1 VVNRC
6 SSQPLV
12 IFFWFGTVDL
22 RRKTFVYVAGS
33 RAAIDP
39 ITLEVLWNRLIATVN
54 EQAAAL
60 MRTSFTTIVRES
72 GDLSAGVF
80 DTRGYMIAQAV
91 TGTPGHINSMATC
104 IHHFLAAYPADRLA
118 PGDVLITNDPQKTS
132 GHLHDFTVITPI
144 FKDSRLV
151 AFFGNTCHVL
161 DIGGRVYGTDA
172 HSMFEEGLYVPI
184 TKLFDG
190 GTLNAELHK
199 LLTANVRTP
208 EPVLGDIYAQVAAN
222 DVGGRALLE
231 FMDEFGLDQ
240 ITDLADEIVNRSE
253 QAMRAAIRQLPDGEY
268 ENEVYSDGYEAP
280 VLLHVKITKSG
291 DQLHV
296 DWAGSSMESGRG
308 INVVLNYTHA
318 YTTYAVKCALAPE
331 VPNNEGSFRPVTVS
345 APPRSILNALRP
357 APVAGRHVIGHFLPG
372 AIFGALAPALPGRVM
387 AEGAANIWSMQ
398 FTGANDEGEPWTY
411 IWFSSGGTGARP
423 TKDGISAT
431 AFPSGVAG
439 VPTEVIESLS
449 PVVFR
454 LRELVPDSGGAGR
467 FRGGCGQEMRVE
479 VRTDR
484 PVTLSPLFDRT
495 KFQAAGY
502 EGGGPGGF
510 GSIDMS
516 DGTSFDAKGAR
527 EILPGTQVTF
537 RLPGGGGYYPAVTRD
552 PELVRDDVIDG
563 LVSIEA
569 ARAIYRV
576 SIHSETFDV
585 DYCETQNLRLR

>member
-1 VVNRC
+1 MNTTTRE
-6 SSQPLV
+6 
-12 IFFWFGTVDL
+12 T
-22 RRKTFVYVAGS
+22 R
-33 RAAIDP
+33 IDP

-60 MRTSFTTIVRES
+60 IRTSFTTIVRES

-80 DTRGYMIAQAV
+80 DTRGWMIAQAV

-104 IHHFLAAYPADRLA
+104 IHHFLAVYPPETLA

-144 FKDSRLV
+144 FQGTRLV

-184 TKLFDG
+184 TKLYSAG
-190 GTLNAELHK
+190 QPNTELLK
-199 LLTANVRTP
+199 LLGANVRAP
-208 EPVLGDIYAQVAAN
+208 EPVLGDIHAQVAAN
-222 DVGGRALLE
+222 DVGGSRLLE
-231 FMDEFGLDQ
+231 FMDEFGLED
-240 ITDLADEIVNRSE
+240 ITALADEIVERSE
-253 QAMRAAIRQLPDGEY
+253 HAMRQAIAQVPDGVY
-268 ENEVYSDGYEAP
+268 ENEVFSDGYEAP
-280 VLLHVKITKSG
+280 VKLHVTVTKSG
-291 DQLHV
+291 DAMHV
-296 DWAGSSMESGRG
+296 DWAGSSMESIRG

-318 YTTYAVKCALAPE
+318 YTTYALKCALAPE

-345 APPRSILNALRP
+345 APPRSILNAVRP

-372 AIFGALAPALPGRVM
+372 AIFGALAPVLPNRVM

-398 FTGANDEGEPWTY
+398 YTGKNDDGELWTY

-423 TKDGISAT
+423 SKDGISAA

-439 VPTEVIESLS
+439 VPTEVIESLA
-449 PVVFR
+449 PIVFR
-454 LRELVPDSGGAGR
+454 SRELVTDSAGAGK
-467 FRGGCGQEMRVE
+467 FRGGCGQEMRVA
-479 VRTDR
+479 VRSEY
-484 PVTLSPLFDRT
+484 PFIISPLFDRT

-502 EGGGPGGF
+502 EGGLPGGF
-510 GSIDMS
+510 AAIEVS
-516 DGTSFDAKGAR
+516 DGSYFDTKGAR
-527 EILPGTQVTF
+527 ELPPGTEVTF
-537 RLPGGGGYYPAVTRD
+537 RLPGGGGYFEPAKRD

-569 ARAIYRV
+569 ARDIYRV
-576 SIHSETFDV
+576 SIQPDSLDV
-585 DYCETQNLRLR
+585 DIHVTRTLRGLET

>member
-1 VVNRC
+1 MVNATTGETR
-6 SSQPLV
+6 
-12 IFFWFGTVDL
+12 
-22 RRKTFVYVAGS
+22 
-33 RAAIDP
+33 IDP
-39 ITLEVLWNRLIATVN
+39 ITLEVLWNRLVATVN

-80 DTRGYMIAQAV
+80 DTRGNMIAQAV

-104 IHHFLAAYPADRLA
+104 IHHFLAVYPPETLA
-118 PGDVLITNDPQKTS
+118 PGDVMITNDPQKTS

-144 FKDSRLV
+144 FKDKRLV

-184 TKLFDG
+184 TKLFIAG
-190 GTLNAELHK
+190 QPNSELSK
-199 LLTANVRTP
+199 ILAANVRTP
-208 EPVLGDIYAQVAAN
+208 EPVLGDIHAQVAAN
-222 DVGGRALLE
+222 DVGGRHLIE
-231 FMDEFGLDQ
+231 FMDEFDLDD
-240 ITDLADEIVNRSE
+240 ITDLADEIIDRSE
-253 QAMRAAIRQLPDGEY
+253 RAMRAAISQVPDGEY
-268 ENEVYSDGYEAP
+268 ENEVFSDGYEGP
-280 VLLHVKITKSG
+280 VRLHVKITKSG
-291 DQLHV
+291 DSIHV
-296 DWAGSSMESGRG
+296 DWSGSSMESKRG

-318 YTTYAVKCALAPE
+318 YTTYALKCALAPD

-345 APPRSILNALRP
+345 APPRSILNALPP

-372 AIFGALAPALPGRVM
+372 AIFGALAPVLPNRVM

-398 FTGANDEGEPWTY
+398 FTGTSDEGETWTY

-454 LRELVPDSGGAGR
+454 SRELVIDSGGAGK
-467 FRGGCGQEMRVE
+467 FRGGCGQEMRVT

-484 PVTLSPLFDRT
+484 PFTLSPLFDRT
-495 KFQAAGY
+495 KFQAEGY
-502 EGGGPGGF
+502 DGGQPGAF
-510 GSIDMS
+510 GAIEIN
-516 DGTSFDAKGAR
+516 DGTCFDTKGAR
-527 EILPGTQVTF
+527 EYQPDAVITF
-537 RLPGGGGYYPAVTRD
+537 RLPGGGGYFDPSLRD
-552 PELVRDDVIDG
+552 PERVRDDVIDG

-569 ARAIYRV
+569 AAELYRV
-576 SIHSETFDV
+576 AIQSDTFDV
-585 DYCETQNLRLR
+585 DLDKTRTLRRQ